1 MWRTPPPHLFT
12 HHPLIDVWVWRLVAT
27 VNSATVTTALKSS
40 SHSASGTWLPGGP
53 AVCLAGTL
61 VALSKFCLW
70 VEGGGIF
77 VLWIQ
82 KSKEIK
88 QTDPES
94 PLLKAEAAPA

>member
-1 MWRTPPPHLFT
+1 MEDSPPLNLFT
-12 HHPLIDVWVWRLVAT
+12 HYPLIDVWVCRLVAT
-27 VNSATVTTALKSS
+27 VNSATVTTALKA
-40 SHSASGTWLPGGP
+40 HLTQPQALGCLEDLLCAWP
-53 AVCLAGTL
+53 APW